1 MNKEKL
7 KLLDVMMK
15 DLNQKEDLYKPG
27 NYWKYYEENLIK
39 QIKNNSLEE
48 LRKWNGGAGV
58 GNIQS
63 FGGGEMELQ
72 RYFRENFHPFEERFK
87 IFDDNFFIKKYN
99 GFINKISKYIPL
111 ISFFSFRISI
121 ARKIFFDKIKYEFN
135 LLYELIENLDKDLL
149 ISHDSEFGS
158 PIGFYRENKFYTSHF
173 LKSLLHIHF
182 IKQNTNF
189 DKINNIIELG
199 AGIGLLGAAF
209 LKLKKNIKY
218 FIIDIPPALFISE
231 YYLKSLNYKVFG
243 YEDLLNSKNDN
254 INFDSYQV
262 ICIPTWRID
271 LLKNIRTDLFIN
283 IHSFQE
289 MEKEQ
294 TLNYLDK
301 ISQNAPNYIFLL
313 NAINGHF
320 KTNKIGTF
328 GVLNPTTMYDC
339 ERSLQKNFNIKK
351 KIIYNNNKNY
361 KIIFEKNI

>member
-7 KLLDVMMK
+7 KLLEIMMK
-15 DLNQKEDLYKPG
+15 NLNEQNNLYKPG
-27 NYWKYYEENLIK
+27 NYWKYYEDNLIK
-39 QIKNNSLEE
+39 QIKNNNLEE
-48 LRKWNGGAGV
+48 FRKWNGGAGS

-63 FGGGEMELQ
+63 FGGGEMEL
-72 RYFRENFHPFEERFK
+72 RRSFGENFHPFEERFK
-87 IFDDNFFIKKYN
+87 FFDNNFFIKKYN
-99 GFINKISKYIPL
+99 AFINKISKYIPL
-111 ISFFSFRISI
+111 ISIFSFRISI

-149 ISHDSEFGS
+149 TSHDSEFGC
-158 PIGFYRENKFYTSHF
+158 PIGFYKENKFYTTQF
-173 LKSLLHIHF
+173 LKSLLHIDF
-182 IKQNTNF
+182 IKKNTNF

-231 YYLKSLNYKVFG
+231 YYLKSLNYKTFG
-243 YEDLLNSKNDN
+243 YEEILNSEKNN

-271 LLKNIRTDLFIN
+271 LLKNIKADLFIN
-283 IHSFQE
+283 IDSFQE

-294 TLNYLDK
+294 TLNYLNK
-301 ISQNAPNYIFLL
+301 ISENTTNYIFLH

-328 GVLNPTTMYDC
+328 GVLNPTTMQDC
-339 ERSLQKNFNIKK
+339 EIFLQKSFNIRK
-351 KIIYNNNKNY
+351 KITYNDNKNY
-361 KIIFEKNI
+361 KTIFEKSN

>member
-27 NYWKYYEENLIK
+27 NYWKYYEEDLIK
-39 QIKNNSLEE
+39 QIKNNNLEE
-48 LRKWNGGAGV
+48 LRKWNGGAGS

-158 PIGFYRENKFYTSHF
+158 PIGFYRENKFYTAHF

-189 DKINNIIELG
+189 NKINNIIELG

-209 LKLKKNIKY
+209 LKLKKNMKY

-231 YYLKSLNYKVFG
+231 YYLKSLNYRVFG
-243 YEDLLNSKNDN
+243 YEDLLNSKNNN

-301 ISQNAPNYIFLL
+301 ISENPPSYIFLR

-328 GVLNPTTMYDC
+328 GVLNPTTMHDC
-339 ERSLQKNFNIKK
+339 ERFLQNNFNIKK

-361 KIIFEKNI
+361 KTIFEKNI